1 MHERWGGAAL
11 LVPSHT
17 GRQPKRTCVKAG
29 FVALAAMITGMQ
41 IAPVEAAEAYPGR
54 PVRMIV
60 PFPPGGGADIL
71 ARIMGEKLTD
81 LWGQQVIIDN
91 RGGAGGTIGTGVA
104 ARGLPD
110 GYTLL
115 MASSN
120 HPINAGLFPK
130 LPYDVV
136 ESFTSVSLVASAPL
150 ILVVNPGVPAQ
161 SVSQLV
167 ELARSRPGT
176 LTFGSAGNASTP
188 HLAGE
193 LFNTLAQVSTVHVPY
208 KGSAQALTDLL
219 GGQLSVSFNNI
230 LSVVQ
235 HVKSGKLRALAVT
248 STKRSPLLSDLP
260 TVSEAG
266 VPKYEVI
273 QWWGILGPAKV
284 PGNVVAKLRSDVT
297 RIIGQAHTR
306 ERFASQGVDP
316 ASETPEQFRAF
327 MIDEVRKWGQVIKA
341 ANVRID

>member
-1 MHERWGGAAL
+1 MRELRLVCLISVVPFVLTALPGIAAD
-11 LVPSHT
+11 
-17 GRQPKRTCVKAG
+17 
-29 FVALAAMITGMQ
+29 
-41 IAPVEAAEAYPGR
+41 AYPSR

-71 ARIMGEKLTD
+71 ARTLGERMTET
-81 LWGQQVIIDN
+81 WGQQVIIDN
-91 RGGAGGTIGTGVA
+91 RGGAGGTIGSGIA
-104 ARGLPD
+104 ARAVPD

-130 LPYDVV
+130 LSYDVV
-136 ESFTSVSLVASAPL
+136 ESFSTVSLVASAPL

-167 ELARSRPGT
+167 ELARARPGT

-193 LFNTLAQVSTVHVPY
+193 LFNFIAKVNTVHVPY

-219 GGQLSVSFNNI
+219 GGQLSMSFNNV

-248 STKRSPLLSDLP
+248 SSKRAPLLPELP
-260 TVSEAG
+260 TVAEAG
-266 VPKYEVI
+266 VPGYDVI
-273 QWWGILGPAKV
+273 QWWGVLAPAKT
-284 PGNVVAKLRSDVT
+284 PGDVVNKLHGDIAK
-297 RIIGQAHTR
+297 IIATPQTR
-306 ERFASQGVDP
+306 EKFASQGVDP
-316 ASETPEQFRAF
+316 ANETPARFRSF

>member
-110 GYTLL
+110 GYARRLQQRTVAVCGTHIQA
-115 MASSN
+115 ASY
-120 HPINAGLFPK
+120 H
-130 LPYDVV
+130 
-136 ESFTSVSLVASAPL
+136 
-150 ILVVNPGVPAQ
+150 
-161 SVSQLV
+161 
-167 ELARSRPGT
+167 
-176 LTFGSAGNASTP
+176 AGNWQWRNA
-188 HLAGE
+188 
-193 LFNTLAQVSTVHVPY
+193 
-208 KGSAQALTDLL
+208 
-219 GGQLSVSFNNI
+219 NI
-230 LSVVQ
+230 VKRRVYL
-235 HVKSGKLRALAVT
+235 KSGSL
-248 STKRSPLLSDLP
+248 ST
-260 TVSEAG
+260 
-266 VPKYEVI
+266 
-273 QWWGILGPAKV
+273 
-284 PGNVVAKLRSDVT
+284 
-297 RIIGQAHTR
+297 
-306 ERFASQGVDP
+306 
-316 ASETPEQFRAF
+316 
-327 MIDEVRKWGQVIKA
+327 
-341 ANVRID
+341 

>member
-1 MHERWGGAAL
+1 MKIPRRTALGGL
-11 LVPSHT
+11 
-17 GRQPKRTCVKAG
+17 
-29 FVALAAMITGMQ
+29 LAASVA
-41 IAPVEAAEAYPGR
+41 APLHAADWR
-54 PVRMIV
+54 PPRPMNWIV

-193 LFNTLAQVSTVHVPY
+193 LFNTLAQVSTVHGPTSMKVVTP
-208 KGSAQALTDLL
+208 SAARRRTTATHRT
-219 GGQLSVSFNNI
+219 GATTC
-230 LSVVQ
+230 
-235 HVKSGKLRALAVT
+235 RT
-248 STKRSPLLSDLP
+248 S
-260 TVSEAG
+260 
-266 VPKYEVI
+266 
-273 QWWGILGPAKV
+273 
-284 PGNVVAKLRSDVT
+284 
-297 RIIGQAHTR
+297 
-306 ERFASQGVDP
+306 ASSARPRQ
-316 ASETPEQFRAF
+316 
-327 MIDEVRKWGQVIKA
+327 
-341 ANVRID
+341 